1 MPVLP
6 TGKKKRIGM
15 QRIGCGPKTVQV
27 GERSAFS
34 SVHAQRYGVVFC
46 SYPKVPG
53 YTTWMRPLGETISN
67 VSCRN
72 VKLAESDSF
81 FDDPFGNEEIFRG
94 FLCSRYYPYSV
105 FSVDKPVRLINIIE
119 EEIGL

>member
-1 MPVLP
+1 MV
-6 TGKKKRIGM
+6 
-15 QRIGCGPKTVQV
+15 
-27 GERSAFS
+27 
-34 SVHAQRYGVVFC
+34 
-46 SYPKVPG
+46 
-53 YTTWMRPLGETISN
+53 RPLGETISN

-72 VKLAESDSF
+72 VKLAESDSSSMTIRK
-81 FDDPFGNEEIFRG
+81 EEIFRG